1 MSLFSWFD
9 KKDSASGSGE
19 CANCAPIT
27 PAPDC
32 YTKAEV
38 DAIRAKLADEIN
50 AALSELSVRLTLNIV
65 KHDDVIAEVRSDI
78 LAITSEPKPEYVTP
92 EQLNFVVD
100 SISKEIERIENTP
113 AAIVDPA
120 PFTPPMGWMNALQ
133 QEVDQRVDSLKAY
146 VDDSVAAYAV
156 NEDVELE
163 EKLANLSPLSAEEID
178 ALYMDEQEATAVA
191 QKTLNGF
198 RAEMYNKAVTDLKV
212 LTSARPTIAAV
223 KAFLVSFVESMKPV

>member
-9 KKDSASGSGE
+9 KKDNATTGSGE
-19 CANCAPIT
+19 CTVSVPGA

-38 DAIRAKLADEIN
+38 DAIRAEFKN
-50 AALSELSVRLTLNIV
+50 AISELNVRLVLNIV
-65 KHDDVIAEVRSDI
+65 KHDDLFAEVRADI
-78 LAITSEPKPEYVTP
+78 LALDLKSKAEYITP

-100 SISKEIERIENTP
+100 AISKEIERVESTR

-120 PFTPPMGWMNALQ
+120 PFSPPMGWMNALQ
-133 QEVDQRVDSLKAY
+133 QEVDMRVDSLKAY

-156 NEDVELE
+156 NEDAELE
-163 EKLANLSPLSAEEID
+163 EKLANLSPMSAEEID
-178 ALYMDEQEATAVA
+178 ALYMDEQEATTVA

-198 RAEMYNKAVTDLKV
+198 RVEMYNKAVTDLKI

-223 KAFLVSFVESMKPV
+223 KAFLVKFVESMKPV